1 MANSYT
7 IRPSFMI
14 EVAVVAFE
22 GISLF
27 HLSVPL
33 AIFRDA
39 VLSEQKLFN
48 VRVCSQMS
56 GHAHSADG
64 LSIAIHHDISIIK
77 QADLIIV
84 PSWLP
89 NQVPSSL
96 LQDLLIEAKEDKKL
110 IVGLCLGAYSLA
122 YSGLLDGLRATT
134 HWKYGDD
141 FSKRFPL
148 LTCDINP
155 LYIVEGN
162 IITSAGSAAAIDCC
176 LHIVKHYY
184 SVKVANQIARVMVSS
199 PERSGGQNQ
208 YIENPIIK
216 RPSDTRIAALI
227 DLVLENISDNY
238 TLSGAAE
245 YCMMSVRSF
254 SRNFKSANGISFNTW
269 LINTRLNHSLE
280 LLESTSLAITE
291 VSAKAGFSSEQIY
304 RKHFLQKYGVAPRT
318 WQKMFKSKS
327 IS

>member
-1 MANSYT
+1 
-7 IRPSFMI
+7 MI

-39 VLSEQKLFN
+39 VPSEQKLFN
-48 VRVCSQMS
+48 VRVCSQTNRYVHLS
-56 GHAHSADG
+56 DG

-77 QADLIIV
+77 QSDLIIV

-89 NQVPSSL
+89 NQVPSSQ
-96 LQDLLIEAKEDKKL
+96 LQEQLIEAKKDKKL

-141 FSKRFPL
+141 FKKRFPL

-155 LYIVEGN
+155 LYIVEDN

-184 SVKVANQIARVMVSS
+184 SAKVANQIARVMVSS

-208 YIENPIIK
+208 YIENPTIK
-216 RPSDTRIAALI
+216 KPSDARIANLI

-238 TLSGAAE
+238 TLNGAAN

-254 SRNFKSANGISFNTW
+254 SQNFKSANGISFNTW
-269 LINTRLNHSLE
+269 LIDARLNYSLE
-280 LLESTSLAITE
+280 LLESTSLSVTE
-291 VSAKAGFSSEQIY
+291 VSEKSGFSSEQIY
-304 RKHFLQKYGVAPRT
+304 RKHFFHKYGVAPKA

-327 IS
+327 TR

>member
-1 MANSYT
+1 
-7 IRPSFMI
+7 MI

-39 VLSEQKLFN
+39 VSCEQKLFN
-48 VRVCSQMS
+48 VRVCSQTNE
-56 GHAHSADG
+56 HIHSADG

-89 NQVPSSL
+89 NQVPSSQLQEL
-96 LQDLLIEAKEDKKL
+96 LNEAKKDKKL

-122 YSGLLDGLRATT
+122 YSGLLDNLRATT

-141 FSKRFPL
+141 FTKRFPL

-155 LYIVEGN
+155 LYIVEDN

-184 SVKVANQIARVMVSS
+184 SAKVANQIARVMVSS

-208 YIENPIIK
+208 YIENPTIK
-216 RPSDTRIAALI
+216 KPSDARIANLI

-238 TLSGAAE
+238 TLNGVAN

-254 SRNFKSANGISFNTW
+254 SRNFKSANGISFNAW
-269 LINTRLNHSLE
+269 LIDARLNHSLE
-280 LLESTSLAITE
+280 LLESTSLSITE
-291 VSAKAGFSSEQIY
+291 VSEKSGFSSEQIY
-304 RKHFLQKYGVAPRT
+304 RKHFYHKYGVAPKA
-318 WQKMFKSKS
+318 WQIMFKSKS